1 MIIVRKYEKNH
12 VSCNIMKKD
21 ALSLYPLYL
30 FSFGKDKKVLIV
42 NHINGQ
48 VKYYHYLC
56 S

>member
-30 FSFGKDKKVLIV
+30 FFIRKRQKVLIV

-48 VKYYHYLC
+48 VEYYHYLY